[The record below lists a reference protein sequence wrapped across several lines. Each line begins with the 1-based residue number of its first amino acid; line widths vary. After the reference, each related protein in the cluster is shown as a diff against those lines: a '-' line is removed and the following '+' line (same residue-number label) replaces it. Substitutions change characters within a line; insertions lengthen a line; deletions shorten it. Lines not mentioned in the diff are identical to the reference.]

1 MILDTIMEDLQRA
14 AKVGFASTFSFYLK
28 AHNFHWNVEGIDFK
42 QYHDLFGVIY
52 EEVYGSVDTFAE
64 QIRALGAYT
73 PGSLSKFSLLS
84 QINDEDEVLPKERML
99 SELIQDNE
107 KLIQILKLIFE
118 LSEKYKE
125 AGFSDFIAGRID
137 AHRKHGWMLSAS
149 SKGQ

>member
-1 MILDTIMEDLQRA
+1 MEDLQRA
-14 AKVGFASTFSFYLK
+14 AKVGFASSFSFYLK

-52 EEVYGSVDTFAE
+52 EEVYDSIDTFAE

-73 PGSLSKFSLLS
+73 PGSLTKFSMLS
-84 QINDEDEVLPKERML
+84 QIDDEDEILPKERML
-99 SELIQDNE
+99 AELIQDNE

-118 LSEKYKE
+118 LSENYKE

-137 AHRKHGWMLSAS
+137 AHRKHGWMLTAS
-149 SKGQ
+149 SKGS

>member
-1 MILDTIMEDLQRA
+1 MEDLQRA
-14 AKVGFASTFSFYLK
+14 AKVGFASSFSFYLK

-52 EEVYGSVDTFAE
+52 EEVYDSVDTFAE

-73 PGSLSKFSLLS
+73 PGSLTKFSLLS
-84 QINDEDEVLPKERML
+84 QIDDEDEILPKERML
-99 SELIQDNE
+99 AELIQDNE

-137 AHRKHGWMLSAS
+137 AHRKHGWMLTAS
-149 SKGQ
+149 SKGV